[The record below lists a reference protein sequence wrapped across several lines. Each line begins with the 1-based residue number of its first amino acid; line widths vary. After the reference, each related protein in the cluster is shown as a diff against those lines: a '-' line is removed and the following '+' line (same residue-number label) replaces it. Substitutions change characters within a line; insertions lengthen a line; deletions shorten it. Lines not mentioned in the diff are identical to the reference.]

1 MNSAV
6 GRCSATYI
14 IHSYITLIAYTISLG
29 RIMFSETSPARL
41 TFTTTDVDKRPGEG
55 SDRVGQVSRPGAH
68 RRTTSSK
75 FGLGMKRF
83 PKTVTPIYPT
93 HCALQALPYPHEDTT
108 FLIAQGIEKFYA
120 TRWRVSKASN
130 RKGAWLQ
137 YNGVDT
143 RSRVCETGSDGGSPS
158 IIILYNRDA
167 RGSVNLNGDTKIG
180 ARRQSRPLISEC
192 HRDFLI
198 CNPSD

>member
-1 MNSAV
+1 
-6 GRCSATYI
+6 
-14 IHSYITLIAYTISLG
+14 
-29 RIMFSETSPARL
+29 MFSETSPARL
-41 TFTTTDVDKRPGEG
+41 TFTTDVDKRPGEG

-83 PKTVTPIYPT
+83 PKTVTPMYPT
-93 HCALQALPYPHEDTT
+93 HEDTT

-137 YNGVDT
+137 YNGVDK
-143 RSRVCETGSDGGSPS
+143 GGGEPGLR

-167 RGSVNLNGDTKIG
+167 RGSVNLNGV
-180 ARRQSRPLISEC
+180 SP
-192 HRDFLI
+192 
-198 CNPSD
+198 